1 MGGFA
6 LAASAGWNLANVGAV
21 AGRTSAAYGVGL
33 AVVGLFTT
41 ALVLTHAAMQIP
53 AGRLCDRFGA
63 RLVGAAGL
71 VLIGLSSLAGLAWRE
86 AWFAIGIRLITGIG
100 LAAAFVGGADYVRA
114 TLASPVAQG
123 FYGATSMAAGGLAL
137 ALVPLWPGWRAPFV
151 TSAIVAAVGLVLVLL
166 APADVRQ
173 PGAAQAARTFD
184 RRLLPLGVMHAASFG
199 LSVVLGNW
207 VATLLQRGGHESA
220 HVAGLVGGLVLFLG
234 VVSRPAGGR
243 LLERPR
249 VVQISFVVG
258 GFAIGLLAIARPLP
272 LAIIAAAIVGL
283 AAGVPFA
290 AAFAGAQRLR
300 PDAPAA
306 AVGTVNLAAT
316 IVILV
321 GTPLVGLSFS
331 LPGDGRIGFLVCGV
345 LFAAAA
351 FAVQAPK
358 GRVSGTVPG
367 TRPRDSPRDLAV
379 ADESAPG

>member
-1 MGGFA
+1 MRVRAGLGGFA
-6 LAASAGWNLANVGAV
+6 LAATAGWNLANVGAV
-21 AGRTSAAYGVGL
+21 AGRTADAYGVDL

-41 ALVLTHAAMQIP
+41 ALVASHAAMQIP

-71 VLIGLSSLAGLAWRE
+71 AVIGLASGAGLTVRE
-86 AWFAIGIRLITGIG
+86 AWFAIALRFAAGFG

-137 ALVPLWPGWRAPFV
+137 ALVPLWPGWRAPFATAAV
-151 TSAIVAAVGLVLVLL
+151 VAAAGLLLVGLAPREVR
-166 APADVRQ
+166 APA
-173 PGAAQAARTFD
+173 AARAARMLD
-184 RRLLPLGVMHAASFG
+184 RRLLPLGVMHGASFG

-207 VATLLQRGGHESA
+207 VATLLERGGGQSA
-220 HVAGLVGGLVLFLG
+220 RVAGVVGGLVLFLG
-234 VVSRPAGGR
+234 VVSRPLGGR
-243 LLERPR
+243 LLDRPG
-249 VVQISFVVG
+249 VVRASFLVG
-258 GFAIGLLAIARPLP
+258 GLAIAVLALARPLG
-272 LAIIAAAIVGL
+272 LAVAAAALAGL

-290 AAFAGAQRLR
+290 SAFAGAQQLR

-316 IVILV
+316 LVILV

-331 LPGDGRIGFLVCGV
+331 LPGDGRVGFLVAAA

-351 FAVQAPK
+351 RAT
-358 GRVSGTVPG
+358 GERRPG
-367 TRPRDSPRDLAV
+367 PA
-379 ADESAPG
+379 AG